1 MEGCVCVEML
11 VLTSTKGTPSL
22 LAVLVVLWRCVC
34 VKMLVG
40 PRLAVLPS
48 APALLYSHLC
58 TSKASKL
65 STWRGA
71 VKVCVEMLV
80 HLVLQRC
87 LVHALRCQYLHFAL
101 VKPVNWGGRSVAR
114 HTAAQASVFVLL
126 S

>member
-11 VLTSTKGTPSL
+11 ALTSTKGNPSL
-22 LAVLVVLWRCVC
+22 LAVLAVLWRCVC

-48 APALLYSHLC
+48 APVLAYSHSC
-58 TSKASKL
+58 TSKASIL

-71 VKVCVEMLV
+71 VEVCVEMLV

-87 LVHALRCQYLHFAL
+87 LVHALRCQYVHFAL
-101 VKPVNWGGRSVAR
+101 VKQVNWWGRSVAR
-114 HTAAQASVFVLL
+114 HTAAQATVFVLL